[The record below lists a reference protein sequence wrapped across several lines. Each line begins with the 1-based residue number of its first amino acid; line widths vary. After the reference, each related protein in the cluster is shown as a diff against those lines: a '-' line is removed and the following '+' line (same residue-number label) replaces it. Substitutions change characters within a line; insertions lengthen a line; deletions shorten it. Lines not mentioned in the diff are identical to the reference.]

1 MTAALVGPQPL
12 IVGDRRL
19 IAKSLSK
26 AAPLARSTLW
36 ESPAACAASLRGPAC
51 GAHGGGLRVTA
62 TRPPTASD

>member
-12 IVGDRRL
+12 IVGDRWL
-19 IAKSLSK
+19 MAESLSK

-51 GAHGGGLRVTA
+51 GAPHGRRRVTA